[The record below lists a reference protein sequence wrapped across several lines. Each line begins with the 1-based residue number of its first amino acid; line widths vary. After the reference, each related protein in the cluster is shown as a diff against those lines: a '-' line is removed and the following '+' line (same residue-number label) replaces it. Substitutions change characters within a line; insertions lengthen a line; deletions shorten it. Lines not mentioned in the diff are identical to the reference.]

1 MLILDTDHISE
12 IERNTKLGVQ
22 LVAKLDRAGNPIA
35 ITIVSVDEQLRGLL
49 KLVRRARQPDE
60 RVRAYGRLQSYV
72 EDLTAWTIRPW
83 VDSAEHELARLQAA
97 RLGVST
103 MDLRIASI
111 TLANNATLLSRN
123 LRDFT
128 KIPGLR
134 VEDWLQQ

>member
-22 LVAKLDRAGNPIA
+22 LIGRLDRASTAIA
-35 ITIVSVDEQLRGLL
+35 ITIVSVDEQTRGLL
-49 KLVRRARQPDE
+49 KLVRRARQSDE
-60 RVRAYGRLQSYV
+60 RVRAYGGLQSYV

-83 VDSAEHELARLQAA
+83 VDSAEHELARLQAT

-111 TLANNATLLSRN
+111 ALTHDATLLSRN

-128 KIPGLR
+128 KIPGRR
-134 VEDWLQQ
+134 VED

>member
-22 LVAKLDRAGNPIA
+22 LVAKLDQAGNPIA
-35 ITIVSVDEQLRGLL
+35 ITIVSVDEQMRGLL

-123 LRDFT
+123 LRDFQR
-128 KIPGLR
+128 IPNLS
-134 VEDWLQQ
+134 VENRLE

>member
-22 LVAKLDRAGNPIA
+22 LVAKLDQAGNPIA
-35 ITIVSVDEQLRGLL
+35 ITIVSVDEQMRGLL

-83 VDSAEHELARLQAA
+83 DESAENELTRLQAA

-134 VEDWLQQ
+134 VEDWLR

>member
-12 IERNTKLGVQ
+12 IERNTKFEVQ
-22 LVAKLDRAGNPIA
+22 LIARLDQAGTPVA
-35 ITIVSVDEQLRGLL
+35 ITIVSVDEQMRGLL